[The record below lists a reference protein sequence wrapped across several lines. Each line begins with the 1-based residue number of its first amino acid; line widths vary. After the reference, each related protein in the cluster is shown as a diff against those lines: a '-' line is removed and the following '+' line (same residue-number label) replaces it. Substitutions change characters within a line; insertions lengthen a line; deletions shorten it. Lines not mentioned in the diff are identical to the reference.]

1 MMMTKRRKAM
11 IEPDDKIHFDADD
24 VPEELRA
31 RKRRKRKHEEPE
43 PKDWRPF
50 GIEW

>member
-1 MMMTKRRKAM
+1 M
-11 IEPDDKIHFDADD
+11 IEPDDKIRFDADD
-24 VPEELRA
+24 VPEELRT
-31 RKRRKRKHEEPE
+31 RKRRKQKREEPE